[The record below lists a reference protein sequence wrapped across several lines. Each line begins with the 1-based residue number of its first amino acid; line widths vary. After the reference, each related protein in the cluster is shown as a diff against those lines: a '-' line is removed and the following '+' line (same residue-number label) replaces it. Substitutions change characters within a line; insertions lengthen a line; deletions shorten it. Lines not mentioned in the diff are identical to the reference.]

1 MKKKVLFPICILLML
16 LCGIS
21 TPAQAAITINSS
33 SAIVMD
39 ADTGQILY
47 GKNPYTL
54 AASGEFNLLLNVITA
69 LRFDNPPKE
78 LVVTKQALK
87 IYTSAPYLGLKEGQ
101 TVKLNDMLYAVYLG
115 GYNDAA
121 NVIAENLG
129 QTLLDTSTAE
139 YAAMTDQQKTA
150 AAIDAYVK
158 QMNLTVDELCCPTMK
173 ATNADSHFYD
183 TQQCSPSDV
192 ARLIR
197 NSLKNETFQK
207 IFTTKAK
214 NITGDASAVNNQAS
228 DYKDKQNALKEENG
242 GKVPKGTA
250 YSDPAWENPG
260 AYASTETISTGTT
273 TGKFRIATTNK
284 LFNGEILY
292 SGILGGSC
300 GYNKS
305 TEQYH
310 AMVYAE
316 NENRKLIAVVMNG
329 DENLIYDD
337 LQALLNFGFYKWE
350 PANITEKQLNH
361 LLPDKVSALDLG
373 FSGDEDF
380 LMPTDYKVSDLEAA
394 IAYSEN
400 GYLRGT
406 ITLTLPEEAS
416 YAGTVTTINFYERNE
431 RSVWDV
437 IIKIVLIPV
446 IAAAVFIIAYFLW
459 RRFSAKSG
467 KSKAYVRRMRINAEK
482 KKAQSGS
489 YRQNAPNA
497 QNRSSEKDTYYA
509 GNSHKNGHGKSENR
523 RNYEKIKEKKEVQK
537 RRNRNRSKKQ

>member
-1 MKKKVLFPICILLML
+1 MKKTVLFPICIILML
-16 LCGIS
+16 LCGVS
-21 TPAQAAITINSS
+21 APTQAAITINSN
-33 SAIVMD
+33 SAIVID
-39 ADTGQILY
+39 ADSGQILY
-47 GKNPYTL
+47 GKSPYALT
-54 AASGEFNLLLNVITA
+54 ASGEFNLLLNVITA
-69 LRFDNPPKE
+69 LRFDNAPKE

-129 QTLLDTSTAE
+129 QTLLDTSTPE

-158 QMNLTVDELCCPTMK
+158 QMNITADELCCPTMK
-173 ATNADSHFYD
+173 ATNADSHLYD

-192 ARLIR
+192 ARLIK
-197 NSLKNETFQK
+197 NSMKNEAFQK
-207 IFTTKAK
+207 IFTAKAK
-214 NITGDASAVNNQAS
+214 NITGDASAVNDQAS
-228 DYKDKQNALKEENG
+228 DYKDKQNALKEKNG
-242 GKVPKGTA
+242 GKVPKDTA
-250 YSDPAWENPG
+250 YSEPAWENPG
-260 AYASTETISTGTT
+260 AYASTATVAAGTT
-273 TGKFRIATTNK
+273 TGKFKIATNNK

-350 PANITEKQLNH
+350 PADISEKELNH
-361 LLPDKVSALDLG
+361 LLPDKISSLDLG
-373 FSGDEDF
+373 FSGDTEF
-380 LMPTDYKVSDLEAA
+380 LMPMDYKISDLDAA

-416 YAGTVTTINFYERNE
+416 YAGTVTTISFYERNE

-437 IIKIVLIPV
+437 IVKIVLILV
-446 IAAAVFIIAYFLW
+446 IAAVVFFIASFLW
-459 RRFSAKSG
+459 RQFGSKSS
-467 KSKAYVRRMRINAEK
+467 KSKAYARRMRINAEK
-482 KKAQSGS
+482 EKAQNGS
-489 YRQNAPNA
+489 YRRNAPDA
-497 QNRSSEKDTYYA
+497 PNRSNEKDTYYA
-509 GNSHKNGHGKSENR
+509 GNSHKNSREKSENR
-523 RNYEKIKEKKEVQK
+523 RNYEKIKEKKEAQK
-537 RRNRNRSKKQ
+537 RRNRNRNQKH